1 MGINA
6 DMVACDSQGCR
17 FASRIWNEKT
27 MTTPVCFE
35 PINRPALM
43 HGASFFPVGL
53 EINHCSYF
61 ELFAVGISGG
71 CRVKKFPAFI

>member
-1 MGINA
+1 
-6 DMVACDSQGCR
+6 
-17 FASRIWNEKT
+17 

-43 HGASFFPVGL
+43 HGASFFPVSL